1 MKELS
6 IEEKAKAYDEALER
20 AKKWYNAPNIDKML
34 TYGNRIIEEI
44 FPELSESR
52 DERIRKEIISA
63 IKEDWPGHTDWIAW
77 LEKQAQM
84 PVDKV
89 EPKFKVGQTIIYKGT
104 ENIAPQKMTISDIV
118 KGQYWDDN
126 CCIVPISDQDNWEL
140 VEQKPAWSEKYIADV
155 FEKVGLAKIVREQS
169 NDNLTIALQSAMI
182 ELSKFTPQPK
192 QKWSEEDE
200 TKIKSIIALL
210 KNPAVCTMDGNK
222 GIIDASIK
230 YLKSLKYRVQP
241 QPKQEW
247 SEEDEEMLK
256 SIIALCDEKMK
267 STLYQSAIDHA
278 IDAKNWLKDLIE
290 RVQSQS
296 QLKPSDEQMK
306 ALDIAIRCGIQLGS
320 WEEKALKLLKEQLF
334 KLKKL
339 REE

>member
-1 MKELS
+1 MTQ
-6 IEEKAKAYDEALER
+6 EEKFEEAKRLYETANADQRYVLES
-20 AKKWYNAPNIDKML
+20 L
-34 TYGNRIIEEI
+34 
-44 FPELSESR
+44 FPELKESE
-52 DERIRKEIISA
+52 DERVRKEIISA

-77 LEKQAQM
+77 LERQ
-84 PVDKV
+84 V
-89 EPKFKVGQTIIYKGT
+89 
-104 ENIAPQKMTISDIV
+104 QKS
-118 KGQYWDDN
+118 
-126 CCIVPISDQDNWEL
+126 
-140 VEQKPAWSEKYIADV
+140 AWSEKYIADV